1 MGHLSRAGLRALP
14 VIAAIAPRRM
24 HDGPVRD
31 GGVLRGSA
39 VRGRAPR
46 RAPSAAPASAAAPGS
61 TPSAARLSSSAQLSL
76 VSPTANEVVHG
87 TTLHVVVALTGA
99 TIVAAT
105 TTAIRPDQGHI
116 HLYVDNNLVSMN
128 YGTTQDLE
136 VAPGTHI
143 LHAEFVASD
152 HYPFDPRVVTPD
164 VVFTVQP

>member
-14 VIAAIAPRRM
+14 VIAAIALGGCTT
-24 HDGPVRD
+24 GPS
-31 GGVLRGSA
+31 GTA
-39 VRGRAPR
+39 VSVG
-46 RAPSAAPASAAAPGS
+46 AASPLAAAASGASGAAPGS

-76 VSPTANEVVHG
+76 VSPTANQVVHG

-105 TTAIRPDQGHI
+105 TTAVRPDQGHI

-128 YGTTQDLE
+128 YGMTQDLE